1 YDVFAYNKGITAVQ
15 TNKLPVYQLG
25 TLVDPIYGKRNASI
39 ISQISLSSLN
49 PTFGDLAQSVDDNAD
64 TDDQKNTIQENE
76 TVTEVYLHI
85 PYLLPPAGDSD
96 GDGVDDEF
104 ETGDDVNDP
113 NSDWDGDG
121 VTDNQER
128 IIGSDPFDPN
138 SDGTEDGF
146 VSQSHPK
153 RYDLDSIFGD

>member
-1 YDVFAYNKGITAVQ
+1 VRNDLQTKEDVPA
-15 TNKLPVYQLG
+15 
-25 TLVDPIYGKRNASI
+25 
-39 ISQISLSSLN
+39 
-49 PTFGDLAQSVDDNAD
+49 
-64 TDDQKNTIQENE
+64 TDDDVANIEENE

-104 ETGDDVNDP
+104 EVGDDVNDP

-146 VSQSHPK
+146 VSQTLQPSHA
-153 RYDLDSIFGD
+153 LVSI